1 MNHPRHS
8 QGLIIVCPSG
18 PVQESPKGDHPFQM
32 LIFTLLLPD
41 VLSNYAF
48 IQSSQSDKITPRLN
62 VFSGKIL
69 RPALAFPRNRKSTL
83 PFDETDHVRY
93 RVFGPD
99 AQTHVDIICHHM
111 AFNNFTALL
120 FCQFTEH
127 PSQVPPYAKKLLPPP
142 LGHKHN
148 LVFAIPFGTA
158 QTLILSHS

>member
-1 MNHPRHS
+1 LNYPRHS

-111 AFNNFTALL
+111 ASTTSQSFCFVSSRNTLAKCRRMPKNCFRLRLGINTTWYLL
-120 FCQFTEH
+120 FH
-127 PSQVPPYAKKLLPPP
+127 LVRLKL
-142 LGHKHN
+142 
-148 LVFAIPFGTA
+148 
-158 QTLILSHS
+158 